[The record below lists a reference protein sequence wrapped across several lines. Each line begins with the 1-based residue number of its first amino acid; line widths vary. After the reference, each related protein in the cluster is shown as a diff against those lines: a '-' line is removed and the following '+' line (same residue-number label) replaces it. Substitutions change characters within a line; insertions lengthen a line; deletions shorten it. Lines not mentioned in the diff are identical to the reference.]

1 VRPFRDR
8 EDAARQLIA
17 ELPPDL
23 GPDWLVLALPRGGV
37 PIGAAL
43 ARHLDAPLDVLVVK
57 KVGAPGQP
65 EVALA
70 AVTGT
75 GDEDMIANASLREAL
90 GMTPEALREL
100 ARETAETLEERRRV
114 WTGNRPPPQIAGRK
128 VLLVDDGVATG
139 TTLAAGVDALV
150 RAGAAEIA
158 VAVPVALGRAL
169 ARVSEQADRIICPLP
184 DAPYPA
190 VSMAYAD
197 FPQVED
203 ETVIRLLD
211 EHRASRPG

>member
-1 VRPFRDR
+1 MRPFRDR

>member
-1 VRPFRDR
+1 MRPFRDR

-17 ELPPDL
+17 DLPPDL

-75 GDEDMIANASLREAL
+75 GDKDMIANASLRQAL

-150 RAGAAEIA
+150 RAGAVEIA

-184 DAPYPA
+184 DASYQA

-211 EHRASRPG
+211 EHRASHPG

>member
-1 VRPFRDR
+1 MRPFRDR

-17 ELPPDL
+17 DLPPDL

-75 GDEDMIANASLREAL
+75 GDKDMIANASLRQAL

-184 DAPYPA
+184 DASYQA

-211 EHRASRPG
+211 EHRASHPG